1 MIYIKRLDFQN
12 YRKAGTYSLSFDD
25 SRNGYHMYGIIAAN
39 GTGKTTILNAITWCL
54 YEKEY
59 QLKDE
64 STALPII
71 NSKKLNE
78 MNLDESVEVSVKLTI
93 QDEDKEIV
101 FERKIKVIRSQK
113 DNGVPCAILD
123 TRSDFVV
130 TVSDLLSSDSTKSY
144 SNEEGQYYVAE
155 YFENSIHDFF
165 FFDGEK
171 LEEFFTL
178 KKATS
183 IQASVEA
190 IAQISLLDTVMKN
203 SGEIATGL
211 VRKVAKSR
219 PNLKKLEKESD
230 EVYKAWQ
237 DNINSKRALEIK
249 KEDAVTQK
257 RNIDVLLR
265 ENSSSASLQR
275 EKKLLEAET
284 ERIRNK
290 QKELYKRKVK
300 FAIKSVTLV
309 KLYPRIIKA
318 LKLID
323 EKGASGD
330 YSVLLSK
337 KQLQNILSD
346 AISHSTNCP
355 LCGSGFGGKQI
366 AYLQDIISRQTV
378 DDDTSYSLRSLKEDL
393 ETAKREILAFR
404 KSYTE
409 IEEKE
414 IQLQDILD
422 ETEQQY
428 ITASEKLSR
437 LGTARNEKGEVIDF
451 SKLESD
457 SRKLEADIS
466 THDQAIGALNAIITN
481 YENKY
486 IRKKN
491 EYEEAVKKENE
502 DADSQKVI
510 DTLHFINNN
519 MSCVK
524 NSITQEVRENLE
536 KITWEIFSKV
546 VKRKGVF
553 GSISIDEAYRL
564 SLYDEYGQEMTGS
577 SCATEYMILAY
588 AYTLAIHEASGH
600 NCPLVIDS
608 PLGRVSGEIRENT
621 ADMLLETSRNKQIIM
636 LFTEDEYSEK
646 VRKLFDGKSM
656 MQTIKLSADNKTW
669 EGAEI

>member
-25 SRNGYHMYGIIAAN
+25 SQSGYHMYGIIAAN

-64 STALPII
+64 DRALPII

-78 MNLDESVEVSVKLTI
+78 MKLDESVDVSVKMTI
-93 QDEDKEIV
+93 QDGDKEIV
-101 FERKIKVIRSQK
+101 FERKLKVIRSQK

-130 TVSDLLSSDSTKSY
+130 TVSDLSSSESTKSY
-144 SNEEGQYYVAE
+144 PNEEGQYYVAE

-178 KKATS
+178 KKASS

-190 IAQISLLDTVMKN
+190 IAQISLLDTVIKN
-203 SGEIATGL
+203 AGELAASLT
-211 VRKVAKSR
+211 RKVAKSR
-219 PNLKKLEKESD
+219 PNLKKLETECT
-230 EVYKAWQ
+230 EAYKNWQ
-237 DNINSKRALEIK
+237 ENINSKRAFEIK
-249 KEDAVTQK
+249 KEDAVIQK

-275 EKKLLEAET
+275 EKKLLEAEI
-284 ERIRNK
+284 ERISNE
-290 QKELYKRKVK
+290 QTELYKKKVK
-300 FAIKSVTLV
+300 FAVRSVTLI
-309 KLYPRIIKA
+309 KMYPRIIKA
-318 LKLID
+318 LRLID
-323 EKGASGD
+323 EKGESGD

-337 KQLQNILSD
+337 KQLQDILSD
-346 AISHSTNCP
+346 AINHSTNCP

-366 AYLQDIISRQTV
+366 AHLQNIISRQTV

-393 ETAKREILAFR
+393 ENAKEEILAFR
-404 KSYTE
+404 NSYTE

-414 IQLQDILD
+414 IQLQDALSK
-422 ETEQQY
+422 TKRQY
-428 ITASEKLSR
+428 VTASEKLSR
-437 LGTARNEKGEVIDF
+437 LGIARNEKGEAIDF

-457 SRKLEADIS
+457 SRKLESDIS
-466 THDQAIGALNAIITN
+466 TQDQMIGALNAVITN

-486 IRKKN
+486 IQKKN
-491 EYEEAVKKENE
+491 EYEEAVKRENE

-510 DTLHFINNN
+510 DTLHLVIDN
-519 MSCVK
+519 MSLVK
-524 NSITQEVRENLE
+524 KSITREVRETLE

-553 GSISIDEAYRL
+553 GSISMDEAYRL

-577 SCATEYMILAY
+577 SSATEYMILAY
-588 AYTLAIHEASGH
+588 SYTLAIHEASGH

-646 VRKLFDGKSM
+646 VRKLFDGKAIM
-656 MQTIKLSADNKTW
+656 RTIKLSADNKTW
-669 EGAEI
+669 EGSEV

>member
-25 SRNGYHMYGIIAAN
+25 SQSEYHMYGIIAEN

-64 STALPII
+64 ERALPII
-71 NSKKLNE
+71 NSKKLNG
-78 MNLDESVEVSVKLTI
+78 MNLDESVDVSVKMTI
-93 QDEDKEIV
+93 QDGDKEIV
-101 FERKIKVIRSQK
+101 FERKLKVIRSQK
-113 DNGVPCAILD
+113 DNGVPYAIPD

-130 TVSDLLSSDSTKSY
+130 TVSDLSSSDSTKSY
-144 SNEEGQYYVAE
+144 PNEEGQYYVAE

-178 KKATS
+178 KKASS

-203 SGEIATGL
+203 AGEIAAGIT
-211 VRKVAKSR
+211 RKVAKSR
-219 PNLKKLEKESD
+219 PNLKKLEKECD
-230 EVYKAWQ
+230 EAYKIWQ

-249 KEDAVTQK
+249 KEDTVTQK

-275 EKKLLEAET
+275 EKKLLEAEI
-284 ERIRNK
+284 ERISNE
-290 QKELYKRKVK
+290 QTELYKKKVK
-300 FAIKSVTLV
+300 FAVKSMILIKI
-309 KLYPRIIKA
+309 YPRIIKA

-337 KQLQNILSD
+337 KQLQDILFD

-355 LCGSGFGGKQI
+355 LCGSEFGGKQI
-366 AYLQDIISRQTV
+366 AHLQNIISRQTV

-393 ETAKREILAFR
+393 EAAKGEILAFR

-409 IEEKE
+409 IEERE
-414 IQLQDILD
+414 IQLQDALS
-422 ETEQQY
+422 ETERQY
-428 ITASEKLSR
+428 ATASEKLSR
-437 LGTARNEKGEVIDF
+437 LGTARNEKGEAIDF

-457 SRKLEADIS
+457 SRKFESDIS
-466 THDQAIGALNAIITN
+466 TLDQAIGALNAVITN

-486 IRKKN
+486 IQKKN
-491 EYEEAVKKENE
+491 EYEEAVKRENE

-510 DTLHFINNN
+510 ATLHFIIDN
-519 MSCVK
+519 MSRVK
-524 NSITQEVRENLE
+524 NSITREVRETLE
-536 KITWEIFSKV
+536 KTTWEIFSKV

-553 GSISIDEAYRL
+553 GSISMDEAYRL

-577 SCATEYMILAY
+577 SSATEYMILAY
-588 AYTLAIHEASGH
+588 SYTLAIHEASGH

-608 PLGRVSGEIRENT
+608 PLGRVSGEIRKNT

-646 VRKLFDGKSM
+646 VRNLFDGKAIM
-656 MQTIKLSADNKTW
+656 RTIKLSADNKTW
-669 EGAEI
+669 EGSEI